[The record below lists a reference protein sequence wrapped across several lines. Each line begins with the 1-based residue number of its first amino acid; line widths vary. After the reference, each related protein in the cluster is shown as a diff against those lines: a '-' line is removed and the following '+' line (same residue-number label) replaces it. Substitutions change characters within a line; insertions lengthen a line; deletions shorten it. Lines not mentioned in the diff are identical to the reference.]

1 MLTFADPGDRERMA
15 PTPTTLEGPT
25 MGLMFRSRKKIGPI
39 ILNFTQR
46 GFSSWSIKIG
56 RWSWN
61 SRARAHRVDLPGPM
75 SWKQDKS

>member
-1 MLTFADPGDRERMA
+1 MSEGGA
-15 PTPTTLEGPT
+15 PAMGVLVRKQWKLGP
-25 MGLMFRSRKKIGPI
+25 LRFH
-39 ILNFTQR
+39 FTQN

-61 SRARAHRVDLPGPM
+61 SRTRAHRVDLPGPA